1 MKALQLQSVGRL
13 ELVETETPAIC
24 ADELLIRTGAATI
37 CTSDLNDIRS
47 NPFGIP
53 LPTIMGHEGAGTVV
67 EVGSNVTG
75 FRPGDR
81 VATHPVHPCGK
92 CLNCSRGMGHLC
104 SSMGH
109 FGLNMPGT
117 FAEYYVVRQDRAR
130 VLPPD
135 ASFQVACLTE
145 PLCVCLQA
153 LHQAQV
159 AADDPL
165 LILGDGPFGVII
177 ARLAVAYG
185 RKYTVIAGHHDLRL
199 SFAKGAVGVNTTQLA
214 DSAERLREC
223 TSGQGY
229 GAVILAV
236 GSAEAVRM
244 GLALLRPKGRLV
256 LFSAVPS
263 PAPID
268 LVAVHIRELEI
279 VGACNDEDR
288 LDEAVG
294 LLTDSKLAPAELVT
308 HEFAVEAYREAFEL
322 ASGGHADAMKVAL
335 TFGDP
340 RTR

>member
-13 ELVETETPAIC
+13 QLVETDPPRIRAN
-24 ADELLIRTGAATI
+24 ELLIRTGAATI
-37 CTSDLNDIRS
+37 CTTDLNDIRS

-67 EVGSNVTG
+67 EVGSDVAG
-75 FRPGDR
+75 FKRGDR
-81 VATHPVHPCGK
+81 VATHPVHPCGE

-117 FAEYYVVRQDRAR
+117 FAEYYVVRKDRAR
-130 VLPPD
+130 VLLPE
-135 ASFQVACLTE
+135 ASLPVACLAE
-145 PLCVCLQA
+145 PVCVCLQA
-153 LHQAQV
+153 LYQARV
-159 AADDPL
+159 AKDDPL

-177 ARLAVAYG
+177 ARLAVAG
-185 RKYTVIAGHHDLRL
+185 GQKHTVIAGHHDFRL
-199 SFAKGAVGVNTTQLA
+199 SFARGAVRANTTQLA
-214 DSAERLREC
+214 DPTERLREC
-223 TSGQGY
+223 ASGAGY
-229 GAVILAV
+229 GAAILAV

-263 PAPID
+263 PPPID
-268 LVAVHIRELEI
+268 LVAVHVRELEI
-279 VGACNDEDR
+279 VGACNDENR

-294 LLTDSKLAPAELVT
+294 LLTDTKLALAEVVT
-308 HEFAVEAYREAFEL
+308 HEFAFEAYREAFDL
-322 ASGGHADAMKVAL
+322 ASSGHADAMKVVL
-335 TFGDP
+335 TFGDL

>member
-1 MKALQLQSVGRL
+1 MKALQFQSVGQL
-13 ELVETETPAIC
+13 ELVEVGAPTIR
-24 ADELLIRTGAATI
+24 ADELLVRTGAATI
-37 CTSDLNDIRS
+37 CTSDLNDIRA

-53 LPTIMGHEGAGTVV
+53 LPTIMGHEGAGTVA
-67 EVGSNVTG
+67 EVGRNVAG
-75 FRPGDR
+75 FKPGDR
-81 VATHPVHPCGK
+81 VATHPVHPCGE

-130 VLPPD
+130 VLPQT
-135 ASFQVACLTE
+135 ASFQVACLAE
-145 PLCVCLQA
+145 PICVCLQA
-153 LHQAQV
+153 LHQARV
-159 AADDPL
+159 AKDDAL

-185 RKYTVIAGHHDLRL
+185 QEHTVIAGHHDFRL
-199 SFAKGAVGVNTTQLA
+199 SFARDAVRVNTKHLA
-214 DSAERLREC
+214 DPTERLREC
-223 TSGQGY
+223 ASGAGY

-244 GLALLRPKGRLV
+244 GLALLRPQGRLV

-263 PAPID
+263 PTPID
-268 LVAVHIRELEI
+268 LVAVHVRELEI
-279 VGACNDEDR
+279 VGACNDENR

-294 LLTDSKLAPAELVT
+294 LLTDSKLAAAELVT
-308 HEFAVEAYREAFEL
+308 HEFAVEAYREAFDL
-322 ASGGHADAMKVAL
+322 ASSGHADAMKVAL
-335 TFGDP
+335 TFGDA

>member
-13 ELVETETPAIC
+13 ELVETEAPAIR

-47 NPFGIP
+47 NPFDIP
-53 LPTIMGHEGAGTVV
+53 LPTVMGHEGAGTVA

-75 FRPGDR
+75 FKPGDR
-81 VATHPVHPCGK
+81 VATHPVHPCGE
-92 CLNCSRGMGHLC
+92 CSNCSRGMGHLC

-130 VLPPD
+130 VLPQT
-135 ASFQVACLTE
+135 ASVQVACLAE
-145 PLCVCLQA
+145 PICVCLQA

-159 AADDPL
+159 AEDDPL

-185 RKYTVIAGHHDLRL
+185 QEHTVIAGHYDFRL
-199 SFAKGAVGVNTTQLA
+199 SFARDVVRVNTTQLA
-214 DSAERLREC
+214 DPIERLREC
-223 TSGQGY
+223 ASDAGY

-268 LVAVHIRELEI
+268 LVAVHVRELEI
-279 VGACNDEDR
+279 VGACNDENR

-294 LLTDSKLAPAELVT
+294 LLTDAKLAPAELVT

-322 ASGGHADAMKVAL
+322 ASSGHADAMKVAL
-335 TFGDP
+335 TFGDR

>member
-1 MKALQLQSVGRL
+1 
-13 ELVETETPAIC
+13 
-24 ADELLIRTGAATI
+24 LLIRTGAATI
-37 CTSDLNDIRS
+37 CTSDLNDIRA

-53 LPTIMGHEGAGTVV
+53 LPTVMGHEGAGTVA
-67 EVGSNVTG
+67 EVGSNVKG
-75 FRPGDR
+75 FKPGDR
-81 VATHPVHPCGK
+81 VATHPVHPCGE
-92 CLNCSRGMGHLC
+92 CLNCGRGMGHLC

-135 ASFQVACLTE
+135 ASFSVGCLTE
-145 PLCVCLQA
+145 PVCVCLQA
-153 LHQAQV
+153 LHQARG

-165 LILGDGPFGVII
+165 LILGDGPFGVLI
-177 ARLAVAYG
+177 ARLAAAYG
-185 RKYTVIAGHHDLRL
+185 RRHTVIAGHHDFRL
-199 SFAKGAVGVNTTQLA
+199 SFARDAVRVNTKQLA
-214 DSAERLREC
+214 DPAERLREC
-223 TSGQGY
+223 ASGGGY

-244 GLALLRPKGRLV
+244 GLTLLRPKGRLV
-256 LFSAVPS
+256 LFSAVPA
-263 PAPID
+263 PTPID
-268 LVAVHIRELEI
+268 LLPVHVRELEI

-294 LLTDSKLAPAELVT
+294 LLTDARLAPAELVT
-308 HEFAVEAYREAFEL
+308 HEFALEAYREAFEL